1 MPRFF
6 VNSMSNFMFQGSIVS
21 FTLQDQAMKT
31 QGGQPRQAEPEDIVD
46 VVMREQDFSQ
56 LLQFFNQHQAAYQQQ
71 MGKQIGGDTRSG
83 NRAALAGA
91 NPSTAKSALPRS
103 QTGGGFKIRPKRN

>member
-31 QGGQPRQAEPEDIVD
+31 QDGQPRQAEPEDIVD
-46 VVMREQDFSQ
+46 VVMREQDFAQ
-56 LLQFFNQHQAAYQQQ
+56 LVQFFNQHLAAYQKQP
-71 MGKQIGGDTRSG
+71 GKQSG
-83 NRAALAGA
+83 ASTKPGAPPAPAVAKPAAPLAKA
-91 NPSTAKSALPRS
+91 
-103 QTGGGFKIRPKRN
+103 GGGFKIRPKGT